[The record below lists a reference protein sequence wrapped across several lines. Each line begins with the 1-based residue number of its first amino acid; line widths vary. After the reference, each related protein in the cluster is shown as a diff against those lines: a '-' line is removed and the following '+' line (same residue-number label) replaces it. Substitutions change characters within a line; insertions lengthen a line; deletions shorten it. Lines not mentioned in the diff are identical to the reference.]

1 MRWKETQ
8 KTKSKKQAKDNT
20 IKDVRNAR
28 LKKENEAVKHSI
40 IKKIKNLFEHQEED
54 YYKPVRIG
62 NFLSANYIE
71 YESND
76 DGNKTLSI
84 KKYLNEI

>member
-28 LKKENEAVKHSI
+28 LKKENEAVKHGI
-40 IKKIKNLFEHQEED
+40 IKKIKNLLEHQE
-54 YYKPVRIG
+54 
-62 NFLSANYIE
+62 
-71 YESND
+71 
-76 DGNKTLSI
+76 
-84 KKYLNEI
+84 

>member
-1 MRWKETQ
+1 MRWKEIQ

-40 IKKIKNLFEHQEED
+40 IKKLKT
-54 YYKPVRIG
+54 
-62 NFLSANYIE
+62 FLN
-71 YESND
+71 
-76 DGNKTLSI
+76 T
-84 KKYLNEI
+84 KKKIIRNQ